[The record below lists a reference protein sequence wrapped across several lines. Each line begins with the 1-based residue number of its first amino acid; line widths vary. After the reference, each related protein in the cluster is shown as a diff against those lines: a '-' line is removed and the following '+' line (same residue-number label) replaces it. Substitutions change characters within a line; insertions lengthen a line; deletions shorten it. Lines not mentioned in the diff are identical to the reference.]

1 MYLFLFLVFFFFLMI
16 RRQPRSTR
24 TDTLFPSTTLF
35 RSKVPKADYSRDGDA
50 IMALHPNAS
59 DEVKDLRL
67 NNRAIVLATE
77 WLSAKQMEKQSAA
90 EADAIKAEF
99 MDLDRKSTRLNS
111 SH

>member
-1 MYLFLFLVFFFFLMI
+1 
-16 RRQPRSTR
+16 
-24 TDTLFPSTTLF
+24 
-35 RSKVPKADYSRDGDA
+35 
-50 IMALHPNAS
+50 MALHPNAS

-99 MDLDRKSTRLNS
+99 MDLIGDAGTAMLEGFTVKAPTVKATPDKEITADDVGPTIKGRKSYRPFRSEEHTPEL
-111 SH
+111 